1 MMVNFEELAELS
13 FLIFVLDQVLVLDYG
28 LVVDENNFGPYISLN
43 YDA

>member
-1 MMVNFEELAELS
+1 MVNFEELAELS

-28 LVVDENNFGPYISLN
+28 LVVDENNFGSYISLN

>member
-1 MMVNFEELAELS
+1 MMVNFEELAELT

-28 LVVDENNFGPYISLN
+28 LVVDESNFGSYISLN